1 MKIGRF
7 LVFLICA
14 LFVGV
19 TIRYAVGKFGAFGSI
34 KGHTAKLTEA
44 IPASTR
50 ALHPNYPY
58 SIIPGGVYSPTEL
71 TNADRDDPVVTAH
84 YADFN
89 VKNAHM
95 VQLSDDRY
103 QYVSYRLRQKVYWTK
118 KKLRIPKGELLLTD
132 GNSWARARCGN
143 RLSNTPHKEVSAEE
157 PPATALLMPTMP
169 LGPQMQFAET
179 RAPSE
184 LASLPPANTERLAPV
199 PPPSSAMPPA
209 EWPPLAPTLPAI
221 PEMPILPVLF
231 QPVATTT
238 EIIPPAT
245 LPPGTPGTT
254 IIPPTTFP
262 PGTTSLVPLPPGQPF
277 PPPDSLPLSSVPEPK
292 AVYLFLVTLILS
304 LYGLTRMI
312 PVLKKTKT
320 ANKDHG

>member
-7 LVFLICA
+7 LVFLICG
-14 LFVGV
+14 LFVGE
-19 TIRYAVGKFGAFGSI
+19 TIRFQVGKFGAFGSI
-34 KGHTAKLTEA
+34 KGHTAKLTEP
-44 IPASTR
+44 IPATTR

-132 GNSWARARCGN
+132 GSSWARARCGN
-143 RLSNTPHKEVSAEE
+143 RLSNTPHNEVSAEE
-157 PPATALLMPTMP
+157 PPAKVLSMPTMP

-179 RAPSE
+179 RAPGAQ
-184 LASLPPANTERLAPV
+184 ASLPPATVERLAPV

-209 EWPPLAPTLPAI
+209 ELPPLTTSLPAL
-221 PEMPILPVLF
+221 PAMPIVSVLF
-231 QPVATTT
+231 PPVA
-238 EIIPPAT
+238 PPM
-245 LPPGTPGTT
+245 G
-254 IIPPTTFP
+254 IIPPTTLP
-262 PGTTSLVPLPPGQPF
+262 PVTTPLIPIPPGQPI
-277 PPPDSLPLSSVPEPK
+277 PPPDSLPVSSVPEPK
-292 AVYLFLVTLILS
+292 AVYLFLVTFVLS
-304 LYGLTRMI
+304 LYGLTRMM
-312 PVLKKTKT
+312 PVPKKTET
-320 ANKDHG
+320 ANEDRIE